1 MAEATSSS
9 SHRIE
14 WQWKSNP
21 DPWSKTQPA
30 EWARYS
36 DVQNMIIEDAFQR
49 KLPTA
54 TLDGYYID
62 FKHGVQIL
70 SSDSSKQRPVQRLVR
85 GEHERKLREER
96 FAFDPVAPKRPV
108 GGEYGW
114 VSPFI
119 IEVRRHLGL
128 KKAQL
133 PSKDPSL
140 IPMLVDKAAQGI
152 VDEGKQLGR
161 TQEAKQMAQLLLE
174 KKSAEMKVVWQ
185 CCVHLYSL
193 ESFLYKKINEVM
205 RLIGDNSQ
213 EQVWRSKIPTLGPF
227 CLLLWD
233 DPSNKTMKT
242 KITLYR
248 GATLTEEQIDT
259 YRQMAE
265 HPNEYRSFQA
275 FTSTSRNREKAEEFG
290 KTLFIMYVEFAF
302 IADISSLS
310 AYKAEE
316 EELITPGVCFSVQKV
331 EFDQKSNKH
340 LVYLKLRQRFS
351 GESRRFF
358 FITELHPSFSPDETN

>member
-1 MAEATSSS
+1 
-9 SHRIE
+9 
-14 WQWKSNP
+14 
-21 DPWSKTQPA
+21 
-30 EWARYS
+30 
-36 DVQNMIIEDAFQR
+36 
-49 KLPTA
+49 
-54 TLDGYYID
+54 
-62 FKHGVQIL
+62 
-70 SSDSSKQRPVQRLVR
+70 
-85 GEHERKLREER
+85 
-96 FAFDPVAPKRPV
+96 
-108 GGEYGW
+108 
-114 VSPFI
+114 
-119 IEVRRHLGL
+119 
-128 KKAQL
+128 
-133 PSKDPSL
+133 
-140 IPMLVDKAAQGI
+140 MLVGKAAQGI
-152 VDEGKQLGR
+152 VDEGEQLGR
-161 TQEAKQMAQLLLE
+161 PEEAKWLAQLVLE
-174 KKSAEMKVVWQ
+174 KKSAEMKEVWQ

-290 KTLFIMYVEFAF
+290 NTLFIMYVEFAF

-358 FITELHPSFSPDETN
+358 FLTELHPSFSPDETN